1 MHAVSASEFELSEVA
16 MTSLI
21 LDRKQPGYLHSNL
34 KTKRIRCTFCDKMK
48 LHMYIS

>member
-1 MHAVSASEFELSEVA
+1 MHAVSASEFELSEVT
-16 MTSLI
+16 MTSL

-48 LHMYIS
+48 LYMYIS